1 VGEERIVS
9 GTHMRFCNAGGVLD
23 LAKDHLH
30 LVHAPALPQ
39 FILQVTLVVLDRILR
54 LQEQVLA
61 LCLLERVKARV
72 SSQIRAWGGGREGTG
87 LRLGSGSMAF
97 ALEAN

>member
-1 VGEERIVS
+1 
-9 GTHMRFCNAGGVLD
+9 
-23 LAKDHLH
+23 
-30 LVHAPALPQ
+30 
-39 FILQVTLVVLDRILR
+39 VVLDRILR